1 MEKHHLEPNASAVD
15 TPSLHFFD
23 GFGQDDDILLADVAL
38 DLPDLELLLDSEE
51 LGDDLLTSLL
61 PNEDDG
67 EWSATEEN
75 STVEGDNPKQ
85 LTAEEQELELVARE
99 IKFLEAQRNFLQFK
113 AESKAG
119 NSNGQKQQ
127 HTKMKNELEQEKSGL
142 EIATRR
148 RTMLVDVMRRHKRSV
163 QDLHK
168 LLLQATPLIHYRM
181 TLMTPMETHIRLGKD
196 PAERRRKLLGMRDE
210 KLEAVRRFIT
220 LQTRGID
227 PAREFFYVDTFER
240 FGKFY
245 TVDFS
250 VSLVNGMTVDEVA
263 EVIQDQFVVPRDGV
277 SRLLGCVSNREYF
290 DGVVEK
296 FLHARTVERVDVPLC
311 SGGDRGFVVQESNA
325 VFYLK
330 RFAAGEVDHTEGS
343 PREEGD
349 LTVMM
354 SDFVDVDELHPYH
367 SHRRLRKDISVGI
380 TLRRHI
386 GPGGIEGVVMRRFSF
401 VKHHLQ
407 HRMSTPHLVHTLS
420 TRVLLW
426 GQAVRLCI
434 AERRRQKR
442 DAPKR
447 VWNTHKFPRTYRV
460 TPTQPQSRT
469 ACAGADMS
477 N

>member
-1 MEKHHLEPNASAVD
+1 MERLHLESDAAAED
-15 TPSLHFFD
+15 TATLRLLD
-23 GFGQDDDILLADVAL
+23 DVCLDDDILLPDFAS

-51 LGDDLLTSLL
+51 LENDLLTSLL
-61 PNEDDG
+61 PNEDSGD
-67 EWSATEEN
+67 WSATEEN
-75 STVEGDNPKQ
+75 SIVVSDNLKQSTV
-85 LTAEEQELELVARE
+85 EEQELELVARE
-99 IKFLEAQRNFLQFK
+99 IKFLEAQRDFLQFK
-113 AESKAG
+113 VESKVG
-119 NSNGQKQQ
+119 YSNVQTTE
-127 HTKMKNELEQEKSGL
+127 TKNDLEQKKQELKV
-142 EIATRR
+142 ATRR
-148 RTMLVDVMRRHKRSV
+148 RAMLADVMRRHKRSI
-163 QDLHK
+163 QDVHK
-168 LLLQATPLIHYRM
+168 LLLQVTPLVHYRM
-181 TLMTPMETHIRLGKD
+181 TLMTPMEAHIHLGKN
-196 PAERRRKLLGMRDE
+196 PVERRRKLLGMRDE
-210 KLEAVRRFIT
+210 RLEAVRRFIT

-296 FLHARTVERVDVPLC
+296 FLHARTVERVDVPLH

-330 RFAAGEVDHTEGS
+330 RFAADEVGQTEGS
-343 PREEGD
+343 TREEGN

-367 SHRRLRKDISVGI
+367 SHSRLRKDISVGI
-380 TLRRHI
+380 TLRRHV

-407 HRMSTPHLVHTLS
+407 HRTSTPHLVHTLS

-442 DAPKR
+442 DTPKR
-447 VWNTHKFPRTYRV
+447 VWNTHTFPRTYRV
-460 TPTQPQSRT
+460 TPTPLHSRT
-469 ACAGADMS
+469 ACAGADLS